1 MMKLQFSVVLSF
13 DTSRHWVAAVW
24 HLPTRC
30 PGPCC
35 PFCRCCSHQKNKDS
49 ITQISRNPW
58 LLSRNTKMRF
68 HLSWTASQSPRA
80 GWRTKNVQAPELLAF
95 CLALRPRPP
104 LVSTMACATHT
115 ASALWTAQRLAGAA
129 TLWDKNCISPGQT
142 RNPKLPWKDGI
153 CDFLEDHRHN
163 LGWHLGQWATVL
175 CMWDQLGPRC
185 EALE

>member
-35 PFCRCCSHQKNKDS
+35 PFCRCCSLQKNKDS

-68 HLSWTASQSPRA
+68 HLSWTASQI
-80 GWRTKNVQAPELLAF
+80 PELGTVPGTPQPAEFHMEILMSIKGVCA
-95 CLALRPRPP
+95 ALSRDDTKWPAKRSAWNSFEGSREVTDPAKGCEVYVQFHIKLQTLLNKTNR
-104 LVSTMACATHT
+104 LV
-115 ASALWTAQRLAGAA
+115 Q
-129 TLWDKNCISPGQT
+129 K
-142 RNPKLPWKDGI
+142 KK
-153 CDFLEDHRHN
+153 
-163 LGWHLGQWATVL
+163 
-175 CMWDQLGPRC
+175 
-185 EALE
+185 